1 MINSYV
7 NNMHSKDR
15 PVTSKSVHDI
25 AARCAKLAL
34 QNWQHNY
41 QKKHGKEDKNKTQN
55 HFDIFFPNER
65 RVHSI
70 MQSGLTS
77 FGMGFWEPLA
87 QKLAERNGFENLD
100 KKNFN
105 QDVPKIPNSLKDYQ
119 QKIRV
124 KVEEKSISLKE
135 AVKEIKKF
143 ILRKKITSNER
154 TKVESGKGIDFWF
167 KKNNIELIGDIKS
180 PQENIGNSK
189 KLAEHILI
197 WSTYRL
203 LDNPEAKVDAVI
215 AFPYNPY
222 QSLDE
227 YMKEQGNKFSL
238 LEHGTDILLA
248 DDFWDRLS
256 GVKNSTSVIFKALK
270 SLSSS
275 KEVLKIRTF
284 FNAK

>member
-1 MINSYV
+1 
-7 NNMHSKDR
+7 MHTNDG
-15 PVTSKSVHDI
+15 PLTSESVYDI
-25 AARCAKLAL
+25 AASCAKLAL
-34 QNWQHNY
+34 QKWQHNY
-41 QKKHGKEDKNKTQN
+41 LKKHGKEDKNQTQN

-100 KKNFN
+100 RKNFN
-105 QDVPKIPNSLKDYQ
+105 QDVPKIPKLLKDYQ
-119 QKIRV
+119 QRIRA
-124 KVEEKSISLKE
+124 KVEDKSISLKE
-135 AVKEIKKF
+135 AVEEIQTF
-143 ILRKKITSNER
+143 VLQENITSNKR

-167 KKNNIELIGDIKS
+167 RKNNIELIGDIKS

-203 LDNPEAKVDAVI
+203 LDNPKAKVDAVI

-222 QSLDE
+222 QSLDK
-227 YMKEQGNKFSL
+227 YMKEQGKKFSL

-256 GVKNSTSVIFKALK
+256 GVKNSTSIIFKALK

-275 KEVLKIRTF
+275 EEVLKIRTF